1 MGGQYIPAFIFFP
14 QERAVREGTIPVEKK
29 KFEDLAVG
37 ETSRFEKT
45 ITDADIFAFC
55 GICGDFN
62 PLHVS
67 ETFAARTRFKARIA
81 HGMLCASLIDP
92 TLTEIA
98 GPGGIHVSQ
107 SIVFKAPVR
116 VGDTITV
123 ESSITEKIPDKKG
136 LKIDSVLKNQDGIV
150 VITGTASVRVPA

>member
-1 MGGQYIPAFIFFP
+1 M
-14 QERAVREGTIPVEKK
+14 PVEKK
-29 KFEDLAVG
+29 TFENLAVG
-37 ETSRFEKT
+37 EKSSFEKT

-67 ETFAARTRFKARIA
+67 ESFAEKTMFRTRIA

-92 TLTEIA
+92 TLTEMV
-98 GPGGIHVSQ
+98 GPGGIHISQ
-107 SIVFKAPVR
+107 SIIFKAPVR

-123 ESSITEKIPDKKG
+123 ESCITEKMPDKKG
-136 LKIDSVLKNQDGIV
+136 LNIDSVLTNQDGVV
-150 VITGTASVRVPA
+150 VITGTASVRVPSRDPATTGNA

>member
-1 MGGQYIPAFIFFP
+1 M
-14 QERAVREGTIPVEKK
+14 EKK
-29 KFEDLAVG
+29 TFEDLAIG

-55 GICGDFN
+55 GLCGDFN

-67 ETFAARTRFKARIA
+67 ETFAEQTKFKTRIA

-92 TLTEIA
+92 TLTEIV

-107 SIVFKAPVR
+107 SIVFRAPVR

-123 ESSITEKIPDKKG
+123 ESSITEKVPDKKG
-136 LKIDSVLKNQDGIV
+136 LKIDSVLTNQDGVV
-150 VITGTASVRVPA
+150 VITGTASVRVPAHDPATMGNA

>member
-1 MGGQYIPAFIFFP
+1 M
-14 QERAVREGTIPVEKK
+14 EKK
-29 KFEDLAVG
+29 TFDDLTIG
-37 ETSRFEKT
+37 ERTRFEKT

-67 ETFAARTRFKARIA
+67 ETFAEQTMFRTRIA

-92 TLTEIA
+92 TLTEMV

-123 ESSITEKIPDKKG
+123 ESFITEKMPDKQG
-136 LKIDSVLKNQDGIV
+136 LRIDTILTNQDGIV
-150 VITGTASVRVPA
+150 VITGTASVRVPVHDSTTNSHA